1 VSRDAAI
8 YGLAALIT
16 QGTALLAVPV
26 YSRILGPA
34 GFGVI
39 ELLIVGLQLLAMVAV
54 AGLEMAA
61 IRLFFAADDERSKRR
76 LLSTGLFAVLGS
88 GVVVGFVVVLSGD
101 AIDGWYL
108 PAYDARDAVIVAAIS
123 LPLYVGAR
131 YAREALRAQRRPAAY
146 LVNSATAG
154 VLQVAIGVALIAWFD
169 FGPEGV
175 MVGYLAAAAISLA
188 MSIGV
193 ARRLFGFEFSTA
205 DFRALRAFGIPLVWT
220 GLAGW
225 SLMFVDRLV
234 LSAFVGVDEVGVY
247 ALASRLG
254 MALTLV
260 VYAFTR
266 AWTPAMLEVA
276 ERDDAD
282 ERRTRIRVLNP
293 FLAGIGMLAVAIS
306 LLADPLVR
314 LIAGAAF
321 VDAAGLVPVIS
332 MSFVVF
338 AVVPVVQMPMLIRQ
352 RTRPLAIGSSVAALV
367 NLAANLALVP
377 SYGAAAAAWSTLLA
391 MTVQSG
397 LYWWAA
403 ERIDPTPYPVA
414 KTARVLLVTAA
425 FCGLG
430 WLAFPSG
437 LIGLV
442 TRIAIALG
450 FPVALV
456 ATRAVSYRAS
466 REAMRPIMA
475 RFAASLRR
483 L

>member
-8 YGLAALIT
+8 YGVAALIT

-26 YSRILGPA
+26 YSRVLGPA

-39 ELLIVGLQLLAMVAV
+39 ELLIVGLQLLTMVAI
-54 AGLEMAA
+54 AGLETAA
-61 IRLFFAADDERSKRR
+61 IRLYFTADDQPSRRR
-76 LLSTGLFAVLGS
+76 LLSTGLIAVLVS
-88 GVVVGFVVVLSGD
+88 GVVVGLVVLLSRD
-101 AIDGWYL
+101 AIDRWYL
-108 PAYDARDAVIVAAIS
+108 PAYDARDAVVVGAIS

-154 VLQVAIGVALIAWFD
+154 VLQVAVGVALIAWFD

-175 MVGYLAAAAISLA
+175 MIGYFAAAAVTLV

-193 ARRLFGFEFSTA
+193 ARRLFHVEFSTL
-205 DFRALRAFGIPLVWT
+205 DFRALWSFGVPLVWS

-234 LSAFVGVDEVGVY
+234 LSASAGVDEVGVY

-266 AWTPAMLEVA
+266 AWTPAMLELA
-276 ERDDAD
+276 ERDDVE

-293 FLAGIGMLAVAIS
+293 FLAGIGAVAVAIS

-314 LIAGAAF
+314 LIAGAEFAE
-321 VDAAGLVPVIS
+321 AAGLVPIIS
-332 MSFVVF
+332 MGFVVF
-338 AVVPVVQMPMLIRQ
+338 ALVPVIQMPMLIEQ
-352 RTRPLAIGSSVAALV
+352 RTRPLAVGSIVAALV
-367 NLAANLALVP
+367 NLGANLVLVP
-377 SYGAAAAAWSTLLA
+377 RYGAAAAAWSTLLA
-391 MTVQSG
+391 MAVQSG

-403 ERIDPTPYPVA
+403 ERIQPTPYAASRTV
-414 KTARVLLVTAA
+414 RVLLVTAA
-425 FCGLG
+425 FCALG
-430 WLAFPSG
+430 WVAFPAGFVGVAARTLTALAFPAA
-437 LIGLV
+437 LLV
-442 TRIAIALG
+442 TRAI
-450 FPVALV
+450 
-456 ATRAVSYRAS
+456 SYRAS
-466 REAMRPIMA
+466 RDAMRPLVA
-475 RFAASLRR
+475 RFTSSLRR
-483 L
+483 T